1 MAATPKLNVSKL
13 DKDISNLE
21 QPTSTALREALETI
35 DGERTGLLRLQEH
48 IQGRLTTLDEMEA
61 ALRSV
66 APPEAARAVKT
77 KTAPSRKR
85 ARKKASSKR
94 SSRRSS
100 VPVGDIIE
108 KELQTAG
115 RALSMD
121 DLAERVDMATG
132 GKVDRRG
139 IAGALNGGTRSGRFI
154 KTPGGSFRVPT
165 DSPSPTS

>member
-13 DKDISNLE
+13 DQDISNLE
-21 QPTSTALREALETI
+21 QPTSAALREALEAI
-35 DGERTGLLRLQEH
+35 DDERSGLVRLQEH
-48 IQGRLTTLDEMEA
+48 IKGRLTTLDDMEA

-66 APPEAARAVKT
+66 APPDAARAT
-77 KTAPSRKR
+77 KSKAAPSRKR
-85 ARKKASSKR
+85 AKKKASSKR
-94 SSRRSS
+94 ASRRSS
-100 VPVGDIIE
+100 VPVGNIIE

-121 DLAERVDMATG
+121 DLAERVDRATG

-154 KTPGGSFRVPT
+154 KTPDGSFKVPGAT
-165 DSPSPTS
+165 TPSLS